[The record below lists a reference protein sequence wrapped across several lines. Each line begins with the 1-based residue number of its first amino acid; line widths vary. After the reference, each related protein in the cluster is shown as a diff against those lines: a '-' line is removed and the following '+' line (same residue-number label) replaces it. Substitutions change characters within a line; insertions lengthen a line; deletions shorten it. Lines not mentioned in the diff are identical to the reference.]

1 VKRIRPEQS
10 FSLYASCT
18 VDYDGRARSTLEKGN
33 YLIIHKSDGTLLI
46 HGGTLCT
53 PRNYQPPGAILK
65 TDKNRI
71 ISFRKNEII
80 VITISKILAYDE
92 FKDWS
97 KQRID
102 ITKTEKEL
110 RDKIV
115 SQIDKYLKTKVKEVH
130 VEFPTPVG
138 NIDILAIDEN
148 NIYHV
153 IEVKRGKASLAACSQ
168 LDRYSTYFINIM
180 KDVKDYIASPEVSSN
195 ATNHMRT
202 LRQSWIKAVHSI

>member
-1 VKRIRPEQS
+1 VNQIRPEQS
-10 FSLYASCT
+10 FSLYANCT

-33 YLIIHKSDGTLLI
+33 YLIVHKSDGTLLI

-65 TDKNRI
+65 LDKNKI
-71 ISFRKNEII
+71 ISFRKGELI
-80 VITISKILAYDE
+80 VITVFKILSYNE

-110 RDKIV
+110 RDKIA
-115 SQIDKYLKTKVKEVH
+115 SDINNFLKTKVKELH
-130 VEFPTPVG
+130 IEFPTPVG
-138 NIDILAIDEN
+138 NIDILAIDEDD
-148 NIYHV
+148 IYHV
-153 IEVKRGKASLAACSQ
+153 IEVKRGKANLAACSQ

-180 KDVKDYIASPEVSSN
+180 KNVKDYIASPDVSSN
-195 ATNHMRT
+195 AIEHMGT
-202 LRQSWIKAVHSI
+202 LRQTWIKAVHSI